1 MNEVDKITLVIHKI
15 ATILEDSKTLK
26 TKLANY
32 LIRSGKKPDVC
43 SELLK
48 EVKIPTS
55 AFIVRSRP
63 YGL

>member
-1 MNEVDKITLVIHKI
+1 MNEVDKITLVMHKI

-32 LIRSGKKPDVC
+32 LITSGIKPDVC
-43 SELLK
+43 SELLRG
-48 EVKIPTS
+48 VKIPTS
-55 AFIVRSRP
+55 AFIVRLCP